1 MRTNSRIKLV
11 AALLSMVAIA
21 ACHVNRIQGDHAQEQ
36 NLYQAEPGDPRT
48 FNPILITDATSG
60 ETIGD
65 LFEGLVRT
73 NPLTT
78 LPEGELAENWEISK
92 DEKTVT
98 FHLRRGVKWF
108 DGQPLTAR
116 DFLFSMKVVYDPKIA
131 TSIRSVLLVDG
142 QPIASSAPDDHT
154 IVLKL
159 PRPFAPL
166 LSSAGGVPI
175 IPEHVLAAA
184 YAAGKFNQTWGI
196 NTAPDQLVGTGA
208 FRMTRYVPSQVV
220 QYVRNP
226 DFWMK
231 DEQGGELPRLRAQTR
246 MIVQDLN
253 AAYLR
258 FLSGQTDLFLRPRP
272 EEVIDL
278 RDQQQK
284 LGITVRE
291 IGIDTGSLFFCFNR
305 NPHHF
310 VKNGIASPKL
320 AWFTDLNFLRA
331 MAHAVDKDGIVNL
344 CFHGFATPAVADIS
358 PANKIFHNPDLKDYD
373 YDLSEAAR
381 LLEAGGYHLVSPGV
395 RVDSKGNRLEFNLV
409 TNTGTPERDQ
419 MCAIFKQDLGNLGI
433 KVNYRPIDF
442 ITLVEK
448 LDSNFD
454 WDCVLMGFTGG
465 IEPND
470 GANFYRSSGNLHLWN
485 PNQPKPATEWEGRI
499 DLLLDQGAAEM
510 DTAKRAPYYWE
521 IQKILHDQLAII
533 QTVRQIRYH
542 AWVNT
547 LENYQPTVWGTYKPE
562 WIQFKPQ

>member
-1 MRTNSRIKLV
+1 MRRDRATKFV
-11 AALLSMVAIA
+11 AALLSIVTIA
-21 ACHVNRIQGDHAQEQ
+21 ACRVNRTQSDHAREQ

-78 LPEGELAENWEISK
+78 LPEGELAESWEISK

-98 FHLRRGVKWF
+98 FHLRRDVKWF
-108 DGQPLTAR
+108 DGQPLTAH
-116 DFLFSMKVVYDPKIA
+116 DFLFTMKVVYDPKIA

-154 IVLKL
+154 IVLTL

-166 LSSAGGVPI
+166 LSSAGSVPI
-175 IPEHVLAAA
+175 VPEHLLGAA

-196 NTAPDQLVGTGA
+196 DTAPGQLVGTGA
-208 FRMTRYVPSQVV
+208 FKMTRYVPSQVV

-231 DEQGGELPRLRAQTR
+231 DEHGGELPRLHAETR

-258 FLSGQTDLFLRPRP
+258 FLSGQTDLFVHPRP
-272 EEVIDL
+272 EEVMDL
-278 RDQQQK
+278 RDQQEQ
-284 LGITVRE
+284 LGITIRE
-291 IGIDTGSLFFCFNR
+291 IGIDTGTLFFCFNR
-305 NPHHF
+305 NPRHF
-310 VKNGIASPKL
+310 VKNGVTSPKL

-331 MAHAVDKDGIVNL
+331 MAHAVDKQGIINL

-358 PANKIFHNPDLKDYD
+358 PANKIFHNPDLQDYD
-373 YDLSEAAR
+373 YDLAEAAR

-395 RVDSKGNRLEFNLV
+395 RVDSRGNRLEFNLV

-419 MCAIFKQDLGNLGI
+419 MCAIFKQDLENLGI

-485 PNQPKPATEWEGRI
+485 PNQPKPATAWEARI
-499 DLLLDQGAAEM
+499 DQLLDQGAAEM
-510 DTAKRAPYYWE
+510 DTPKRAPYYWE
-521 IQKILHDQLAII
+521 IQKILHDQLAVI
-533 QTVRQIRYH
+533 QTVRQMRYH

-547 LENYQPTVWGTYKPE
+547 LQNYQPTVWGTYKPE
-562 WIQFKPQ
+562 WIQFKSQ

>member
-1 MRTNSRIKLV
+1 MRIRKATAIGTV
-11 AALLSMVAIA
+11 LLSALAFM
-21 ACHVNRIQGDHAQEQ
+21 ACRVNRAESDHAREQ

-48 FNPILITDATSG
+48 FNPILITDQTSG
-60 ETIGD
+60 EMVGD

-78 LPEGELAENWEISK
+78 LPEPDLAESWQISP
-92 DEKTVT
+92 DQRTIT
-98 FHLRRGVKWF
+98 FHLRRDTKWF
-108 DGQPLTAR
+108 DGVPLTAR
-116 DFLFSMKVVYDPKIA
+116 DFLFAMKVVYDPKVA

-142 QPIASSAPDDHT
+142 KPIMSSAPDDYT
-154 IVLKL
+154 IVLTL

-166 LSSAGGVPI
+166 LFAIGSVPI
-175 IPEHVLAAA
+175 VPEHLLGPA
-184 YAAGKFNQTWGI
+184 YAEGKFNQTWGI
-196 NTAPDQLVGTGA
+196 NTPPDQLVGSGA
-208 FRMTRYVPSQVV
+208 FKMTRYVPSQVT

-226 DFWMK
+226 GFWMK
-231 DEQGGELPRLRAQTR
+231 DEHGGRLPRLNAETR

-258 FLSGQTDLFLRPRP
+258 FLSGQTDLFVHPRP

-278 RDQQQK
+278 KDAQK
-284 LGITVRE
+284 RLGITVRE

-305 NPHHF
+305 NPRHF
-310 VKNGIASPKL
+310 VKNGITSPKL

-331 MAHAVDKDGIVNL
+331 MAHAVDKGGIINL

-358 PANKIFHNPDLKDYD
+358 PANKVFHNPNLKDFD

-381 LLEAGGYHLVSPGV
+381 LLEAGGYHLISPDV
-395 RVDSKGNRLEFNLV
+395 RVDSKGNRLEFDLV

-419 MCAIFKQDLGNLGI
+419 MCAIFKQDLENLGI

-442 ITLVEK
+442 ITLVER

-454 WDCVLMGFTGG
+454 WDCVLMGFTGT

-470 GANFYRSSGNLHLWN
+470 GANFYRSSGNLHIWN
-485 PNQPKPATEWEGRI
+485 PNQPKPETEWEARI
-499 DLLLDQGAAEM
+499 DQLLDQGAAEM
-510 DTAKRAPYYWE
+510 DTTKRAPYYWE
-521 IQKILHDQLAII
+521 IQEILHDRLAVIE
-533 QTVRQIRYH
+533 TVRQIRYH

-547 LENYQPTVWGTYKPE
+547 LEGYQPTVWGPYKPE
-562 WIQFKPQ
+562 WIQFKAQ

>member
-1 MRTNSRIKLV
+1 MRIHKPTKFV
-11 AALLSMVAIA
+11 AALLSLVAIA
-21 ACHVNRIQGDHAQEQ
+21 ACHVERTQGDHASEQ

-78 LPEGELAENWEISK
+78 LPEGELAESWEISK

-98 FHLRRGVKWF
+98 FHLRRDLKWF

-116 DFLFSMKVVYDPKIA
+116 DFLFTMKVVYDPKIA

-166 LSSAGGVPI
+166 LSSAGSVPI
-175 IPEHVLAAA
+175 VPEHVLGAA

-208 FRMTRYVPSQVV
+208 FKMTRYVPSQVV

-226 DFWMK
+226 DFWMT
-231 DEQGGELPRLRAQTR
+231 DEHGGQLPRLHAETR

-258 FLSGQTDLFLRPRP
+258 FLSGQTDLFLHPRP
-272 EEVIDL
+272 EEVMDL

-284 LGITVRE
+284 LGITVKE
-291 IGIDTGSLFFCFNR
+291 IGIDTGTLFFCFNR
-305 NPHHF
+305 NPRHF
-310 VKNGIASPKL
+310 VRNGVGSPKL

-331 MAHAVDKDGIVNL
+331 MAHAVDKDGIINL
-344 CFHGFATPAVADIS
+344 CFHGFASPAVADIS
-358 PANKIFHNPDLKDYD
+358 PANKIFHNPDLKDYE

-381 LLEAGGYHLVSPGV
+381 LLEAGGYHLVAPGV

-485 PNQPKPATEWEGRI
+485 PNQPKPATEWEARI
-499 DLLLDQGAAEM
+499 DQLLDQGAAEM

-521 IQKILHDQLAII
+521 IQKILHDQLAVI

-547 LENYQPTVWGTYKPE
+547 LENYRPTVWGTYKPE
-562 WIQFKPQ
+562 WIQFKAQ